1 MLMKE
6 SEVFWRYFPGASI
19 CRLTSLKIILFFAI
33 LTITLTAGVVYA
45 WEVFLMSRLYNWVEA
60 RYPGPENKD
69 RRWRIAQRIEHFFIS
84 ITVDVVVVTLLL
96 RMVDSQQRHLR
107 ESQGRYAALFEHAN
121 DGISIV
127 AVPEGRLIEVN
138 PKFGRMLGC
147 DPTSLV
153 GRRVDEL
160 MRPEGALSDML
171 AGASGQKEVAML
183 SSRGDAIPASVSFNS
198 LPSRQ
203 GNLAMMIMRDLSERK
218 RIEAEKEEIQRQL
231 FQSSKLA
238 SIGELSAGVAH
249 EINNPINCIINLAQ
263 LLKDEG
269 AARTQSEL
277 QIINGIIDEG
287 ERIARIVR
295 DLLTFARQDEHQLGR
310 VDVAETIRN
319 SLSLFGRQ
327 LEKEGIRVEVEVE
340 QGLPPVMADGL
351 RLRQVIVN
359 MISNARHALAA
370 KRSEHK
376 LFRISARAAER
387 DDKRLVLI
395 EFFDNGVG
403 IPPENLDKVFDPF
416 FTTRRDM
423 GGTGLGLSLSFGI
436 IRSYGGAITVE
447 SRHGEYTR
455 FVARLPA
462 ATVTKYASG
471 AAC

>member
-1 MLMKE
+1 MGK
-6 SEVFWRYFPGASI
+6 
-19 CRLTSLKIILFFAI
+19 LTGPKIILFFVI
-33 LTITLTAGVVYA
+33 LTVTLTAGVVYA
-45 WEVFLMSRLYNWVEA
+45 WEVLLMSPLYNWVEA

-96 RMVDSQQRHLR
+96 RMVDNQQRRLR

-138 PKFGRMLGC
+138 PRFGQMLGY
-147 DPTSLV
+147 DQANLV
-153 GRRVDEL
+153 GRRIDEL
-160 MRPEGALSDML
+160 VRPEGALSDML
-171 AGASGQKEVAML
+171 AGASGQREVAML
-183 SSRGDAIPASVSFNS
+183 TSRGDAIPASVSFNA
-198 LPSRQ
+198 LPSEHAEM
-203 GNLAMMIMRDLSERK
+203 AMMIARDLSERK

-249 EINNPINCIINLAQ
+249 EINNPINCIINLAE

-269 AARTQSEL
+269 SARTQSEL
-277 QIINGIIDEG
+277 QIINGIIEEG

-295 DLLTFARQDEHQLGR
+295 DLLTFARQDEHQPR
-310 VDVAETIRN
+310 QVDVVETIRN

-327 LEKEGIRVEVEVE
+327 LEKEGIRVEVEAE
-340 QGLPPVMADGL
+340 ENLPPVMADGL

-376 LFRISARAAER
+376 LFRMSAKAVEC
-387 DDKRLVLI
+387 DGKEFVSI
-395 EFFDNGVG
+395 EFFDNGIG

-436 IRSYGGAITVE
+436 IRSYGGVITVE
-447 SRHGEYTR
+447 SRLGEYTR
-455 FVARLPA
+455 FVAKLPA
-462 ATVTKYASG
+462 AKVTEYASS